1 MQASE
6 NMPVKPGEVLAG
18 KYRIERVLGAGGMGV
33 VVEALHIDL
42 DERVALKFLLPE
54 ALKPELVER
63 FLREAR
69 TAIRIKNEHV
79 ARVSDVGR
87 LEGGAP
93 YMVMEFL
100 VGSDLDAILKARG
113 SLPPGQVVDW
123 ILQAC
128 EALAEA
134 HSLGII
140 HRDLKPANLFLT
152 HRADGTELI
161 KVIDFGIAKAIQPE
175 GSSAALTHTSQ
186 IMGSPLYMSPE
197 QMRNAKHVDARS
209 DIWALGITLYQL
221 LSNKTPFDADTV
233 HALCAALLTEAPK
246 PLETQQ
252 TGLPP
257 ALCAV
262 VMRCLAKDPEE
273 RYASV
278 AQLATALRPF
288 GSPSAAASMTR
299 ISAFGPPAEG
309 LSTHH
314 ALARSQPSLQPPAPK
329 KYPWVILAGA
339 LLAVGAGVLL
349 FPRAAPSDTSASQ
362 GLSAK
367 VSPETSGA
375 PAASSQATTVLPIP
389 PVVLVVPVASPPSA
403 STQASPA
410 NTTSPGNHP
419 RPAPHPTPPKHDN
432 TTDTR
437 H

>member
-6 NMPVKPGEVLAG
+6 NVPVKPGEVLAG

-69 TAIRIKNEHV
+69 AAVRIKNEHV

-87 LEGGAP
+87 LDSGAP
-93 YMVMEFL
+93 YMVMEYL
-100 VGSDLDAILKARG
+100 VGDDLDAILKRQG
-113 SLPPGQVVDW
+113 PLPAGQVVDW

-152 HRADGTELI
+152 HRKDGTPLI
-161 KVIDFGIAKAIQPE
+161 KVIDFGIAKATQPE
-175 GSSAALTHTSQ
+175 GPDTALTQTSQ

-197 QMRNAKHVDARS
+197 QMRNAKYVDARS
-209 DIWALGITLYQL
+209 DIWALGVTLYQL
-221 LSNKTPFDADTV
+221 LSGKTPFDADNV
-233 HALCAALLTEAPK
+233 HALCAALLTEAPT
-246 PLETQQ
+246 PLEAQKS
-252 TGLPP
+252 GLPP

-273 RYASV
+273 RYAAV

-288 GSPSAAASMTR
+288 GSPSAAASVTR
-299 ISAFGPPAEG
+299 ISAFGPPPES

-314 ALARSQPSLQPPAPK
+314 ALTRSQPPSRPPAPK

-349 FPRAAPSDTSASQ
+349 FPRAAPSGTSASQ
-362 GLSAK
+362 ALSAK
-367 VSPETSGA
+367 VSPEASGA

-389 PVVLVVPVASPPSA
+389 PVALVVPVASPPSA